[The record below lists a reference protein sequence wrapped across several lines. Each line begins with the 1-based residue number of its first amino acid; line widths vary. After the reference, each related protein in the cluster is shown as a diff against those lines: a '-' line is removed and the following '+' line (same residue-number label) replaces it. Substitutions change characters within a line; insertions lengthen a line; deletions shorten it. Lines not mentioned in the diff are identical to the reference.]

1 MYNFKTND
9 LIEAV
14 LYNKNRIK
22 SFINYLKLLYKIR
35 RISPDYATLE
45 IIYEFID
52 QLNFAYF
59 YCLDD
64 SNKLF
69 IKDSR
74 KDSKNKK
81 DNDDK
86 FKRSLIYKD
95 RSTTI
100 TLTLIPNNIISLEIE
115 RLMGYKK
122 TSITFEDEQAVL
134 NNKLE
139 EQLFINCTNVIM
151 DELYNTVKKYRHFR
165 RLR

>member
-1 MYNFKTND
+1 MYNFKTNE

-14 LYNKNRIK
+14 LYSKNKIR
-22 SFINYLKLLYKIR
+22 SFINYIKLLYKIK

-45 IIYEFID
+45 TIYEFID

-64 SNKLF
+64 SNRLF

-74 KDSKNKK
+74 KNHKDKNNNKA
-81 DNDDK
+81 
-86 FKRSLIYKD
+86 LIYKD
-95 RSTTI
+95 TSVTI
-100 TLTLIPNNIISLEIE
+100 TLILFPDNIISLIIE
-115 RLMGYKK
+115 RHMGYNK
-122 TSITFEDEQAVL
+122 TSITFEDGHPNM

-151 DELYNTVKKYRHFR
+151 DELYKTVKKYRHFR